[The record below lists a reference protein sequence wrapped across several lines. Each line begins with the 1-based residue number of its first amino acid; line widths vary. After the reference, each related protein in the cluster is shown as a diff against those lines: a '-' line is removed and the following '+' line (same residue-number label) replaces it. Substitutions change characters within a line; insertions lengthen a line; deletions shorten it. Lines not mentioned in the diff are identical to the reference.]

1 MGARAGKQKLGATAG
16 KYKLGAGTKARAGG
30 QAKGRGPGNTNT
42 LNTDN
47 CHHFLNTQEP
57 NTLKI
62 DDLHTN
68 NSLSEKLLS
77 INFDCKL
84 KFNKPITDICQ
95 KVSQKLHALVRLA
108 PYNRKTYFYE
118 YIFQN
123 TI

>member
-1 MGARAGKQKLGATAG
+1 MQI
-16 KYKLGAGTKARAGG
+16 GG
-30 QAKGRGPGNTNT
+30 RGQGQGRGPGNTNT

-47 CHHFLNTQEP
+47 WYHFLNSQEP

-95 KVSQKLHALVRLA
+95 KVSQKLNVLVRLA
-108 PYNRKTYFYE
+108 PYNQKTYFYE
-118 YIFQN
+118 YILSKHSLIIRCYQN
-123 TI
+123 EEPEVTRSNEK